1 MSLESERRAIGT
13 AIEAE
18 RRGSGNQIASD
29 LDRLSGVTRKLT
41 ALSLLPPKGTLEAKK
56 GVGTW
61 DPANVPSTGG
71 GIASPL
77 SETDY
82 TVREYWPKGLLSS
95 DGLFNIP
102 ALKTLKMTDNDGA
115 EVILNFAQ
123 PVTASTP

>member
-1 MSLESERRAIGT
+1 MSESDRRASGV

-29 LDRLSGVTRKLT
+29 LSRLGGVTRKQT
-41 ALSLLPPKGTLEAKK
+41 ALSLLSPRGTLDAKK
-56 GVGTW
+56 GVGMW
-61 DPANVPSTGG
+61 DPANVPTTGG

-77 SETDY
+77 SETDF
-82 TVREYWPKGLLSS
+82 TAREYWPVGQLSS
-95 DGLFNIP
+95 DGLFNFP

-123 PVTASTP
+123 PVAAATTP